1 MGYTPS
7 VIPTVGLHPTDP
19 VELVN
24 QFNQR
29 MVVHS
34 KNEVL
39 MCKFFPSNLGPVAMS
54 WFNGLRQIP

>member
-1 MGYTPS
+1 M
-7 VIPTVGLHPTDP
+7 IPIVGLHPTDP

-29 MVVHS
+29 MVFHS

-39 MCKFFPSNLGPVAMS
+39 MCKVFPSNLGPVAMS
-54 WFNGLRQIP
+54 WFNGLRKIP